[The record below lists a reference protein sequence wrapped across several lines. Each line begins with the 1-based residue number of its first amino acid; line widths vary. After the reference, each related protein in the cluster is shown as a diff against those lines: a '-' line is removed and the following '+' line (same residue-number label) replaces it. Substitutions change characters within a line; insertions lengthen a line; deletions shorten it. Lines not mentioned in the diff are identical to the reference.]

1 MPRLAF
7 RSRMVAT
14 TQGFDTYRDARLVW
28 ITTVSGKRIS
38 HGACLRGAYENS
50 KPRSSFEAGLLFWPA
65 SAFTP
70 LAANNHTSF
79 GKPRLPNAL
88 AKEAH
93 FGITL
98 WLCAPPGFA
107 QSSGVP

>member
-1 MPRLAF
+1 
-7 RSRMVAT
+7 MVAT

-70 LAANNHTSF
+70 
-79 GKPRLPNAL
+79 RLPDAL

-93 FGITL
+93 FGIAL
-98 WLCAPPGFA
+98 
-107 QSSGVP
+107 